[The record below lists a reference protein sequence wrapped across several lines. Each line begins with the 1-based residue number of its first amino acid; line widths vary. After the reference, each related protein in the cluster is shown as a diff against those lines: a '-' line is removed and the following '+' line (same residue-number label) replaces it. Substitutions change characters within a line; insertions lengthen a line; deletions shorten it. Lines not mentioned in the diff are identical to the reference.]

1 MAQLN
6 GAPATPSDLQT
17 LALVNYGHF
26 TSMRVDDQHIRGLSH
41 HLDRLVKDCRQVFAA
56 DLDRDRVREFVR
68 TAVADES
75 GSFVV
80 RVTIFD
86 PQLEMGHPGSDAD
99 PHVLVTTRPAVALPP
114 SPMRAK
120 SAVYARD
127 MPLVKH
133 IGLFGQLR
141 HRRTA
146 QLSGFDDAVFVDTAG
161 FVSEGATWNIAFF
174 DGENVMWPDAD
185 VLPGVTMR
193 LLQQVHEQTINA
205 PVNLSNL
212 GGMEAAFATN
222 TSVGVRPVICIDG
235 TEFPGDHTVF
245 ADLRKEYEEIPPERL

>member
-6 GAPATPSDLQT
+6 GAPATLSELQT

-26 TSMRVDDQHIRGLSH
+26 TSMRVDDQHVRGLSH
-41 HLDRLVKDCRQVFAA
+41 HLDRLVKDCRKVFGAE
-56 DLDRDRVREFVR
+56 LDRERVQRFVRE
-68 TAVADES
+68 AVADE
-75 GSFVV
+75 GGPFVV

-86 PQLEMGHPGSDAD
+86 PALEMGHPGSDAE
-99 PHVLVTTRPAVALPP
+99 PHVLVTTRPAAALPP
-114 SPMRAK
+114 SPMRAQ
-120 SAVYARD
+120 SAVYTRD

-146 QLSGFDDAVFVDTAG
+146 QRSGFDDAVFTDSSG

-174 DGENVMWPDAD
+174 DGENVVWPDAE

-193 LLQQVHEQTINA
+193 LLQQVHEQTITA
-205 PVNLSNL
+205 PVNLTNL
-212 GGMEAAFATN
+212 DGIQAAFATN
-222 TSVGVRPVICIDG
+222 TSVGVRPVTAIDG
-235 TEFPGDHTVF
+235 TEFPSDHPVF
-245 ADLRKEYEEIPPERL
+245 TELRKEYEEIPPERL